1 MIKMYCFVFKK
12 HKNILKPDRCVA
24 GGPRTSSEA
33 CSHVLSAP
41 QLEHIVRLREELDRE
56 REERRYFQLERDRIQ
71 AFWEISKRTAEAVQ
85 AELRRRNLEKEEA
98 EERHH
103 VEISVYKQKLKQVL
117 LEQQNNVT
125 GKLNAVNTPSAVQNG
140 HTESSLDLQRD
151 GEAPNGVLR
160 EKKFHE
166 MNLKELKLKHQVELM
181 ELTNEYERRIRDLE
195 VKHHERIR
203 SLIRTEEKR
212 RRMEMEEV
220 EKQMRSRVVDVKEE
234 QERALRGAEE
244 RYSAAQTRLL
254 TEHEQLK
261 KQLQEA
267 QQENKHLT
275 ESLRDAQS
283 KLPELQTQL
292 KQYNQ
297 NQAAATR
304 CRARLKLVEVE
315 LKELKKEHEIMLQAF
330 RKVQQERD
338 ELLRSQQSQ
347 VFELQQRRSLKE
359 LLLQSKLSSLTH
371 TLQRTQ
377 QEPSVCASNTPHQ
390 PADAQ
395 PQEAAET
402 RLDTL

>member
-1 MIKMYCFVFKK
+1 C
-12 HKNILKPDRCVA
+12 
-24 GGPRTSSEA
+24 GPSKQWERAANMAATPSVDVTIPT

-166 MNLKELKLKHQVELM
+166 MNLKELKLS
-181 ELTNEYERRIRDLE
+181 T
-195 VKHHERIR
+195 
-203 SLIRTEEKR
+203 SLHF
-212 RRMEMEEV
+212 
-220 EKQMRSRVVDVKEE
+220 QFD
-234 QERALRGAEE
+234 
-244 RYSAAQTRLL
+244 
-254 TEHEQLK
+254 

-297 NQAAATR
+297 NQAAR

>member
-1 MIKMYCFVFKK
+1 MIKMYCF
-12 HKNILKPDRCVA
+12 
-24 GGPRTSSEA
+24 
-33 CSHVLSAP
+33 
-41 QLEHIVRLREELDRE
+41 
-56 REERRYFQLERDRIQ
+56 
-71 AFWEISKRTAEAVQ
+71 
-85 AELRRRNLEKEEA
+85 EEA

-166 MNLKELKLKHQVELM
+166 MNLKELKLSTSLHFQF
-181 ELTNEYERRIRDLE
+181 D

-220 EKQMRSRVVDVKEE
+220 EKQMRSCVVDVKEE

-261 KQLQEA
+261 VRRNRVSHQCTVFLSVD
-267 QQENKHLT
+267 H
-275 ESLRDAQS
+275 
-283 KLPELQTQL
+283 QTQSSL
-292 KQYNQ
+292 CCLVC
-297 NQAAATR
+297 
-304 CRARLKLVEVE
+304 CRSSCR
-315 LKELKKEHEIMLQAF
+315 
-330 RKVQQERD
+330 
-338 ELLRSQQSQ
+338 
-347 VFELQQRRSLKE
+347 RRSR
-359 LLLQSKLSSLTH
+359 
-371 TLQRTQ
+371 RT
-377 QEPSVCASNTPHQ
+377 NI
-390 PADAQ
+390 
-395 PQEAAET
+395 
-402 RLDTL
+402 